1 MSEFRHYSALAALS
15 IGVMFYPVCM
25 RIEYCSIRTESMLQR
40 DRGIRHEFWHGKAS
54 QWLWPYGHGNDQEA
68 IKKVLKVS
76 WDWIL
81 FQLDYSIKSSFSCTI
96 DHRLCPSIVIGNK
109 TITPPFFTHLTCK
122 SCKHALSDEPSYSTS
137 LLIVMMAF
145 LQHYFWIPLKVDDCL
160 CVDSMEER
168 TPEDDNMFSQDSLLI
183 NIDNSWIII
192 VDRSCRLC
200 KKWSTTWAMG
210 EPFQCVFCGLLFKL
224 VPCHRFH
231 AFYQRSIKPNGNGG
245 LD

>member
-1 MSEFRHYSALAALS
+1 MSFGMERHPNGVALR
-15 IGVMFYPVCM
+15 PW
-25 RIEYCSIRTESMLQR
+25 QR
-40 DRGIRHEFWHGKAS
+40 PG
-54 QWLWPYGHGNDQEA
+54 GNQEVVNIHFVSSGCINIA
-68 IKKVLKVS
+68 KVLKVS

-96 DHRLCPSIVIGNK
+96 DHRLYPSIVLGNQWK
-109 TITPPFFTHLTCK
+109 KRRLDLLAQVVDDSAAIFTHLTCK
-122 SCKHALSDEPSYSTS
+122 SCKHALSDEPS
-137 LLIVMMAF
+137 
-145 LQHYFWIPLKVDDCL
+145 
-160 CVDSMEER
+160 MEER
-168 TPEDDNMFSQDSLLI
+168 TPEDDNMFRQDSLLI

-200 KKWSTTWAMG
+200 KKWSITWAMG